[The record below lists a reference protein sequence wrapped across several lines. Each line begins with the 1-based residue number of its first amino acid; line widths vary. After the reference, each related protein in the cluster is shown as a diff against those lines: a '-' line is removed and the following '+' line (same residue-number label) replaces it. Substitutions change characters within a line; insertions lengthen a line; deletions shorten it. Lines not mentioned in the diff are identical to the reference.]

1 MSREALFPL
10 TLRLTALRLRAS
22 KPGLAVAAVF
32 PAALAAAAVKDSY
45 ETALRIFL
53 FAFPHLFLVAAQDMA
68 GTERTGGGLENVI
81 FLDGR
86 FRRYF
91 WQKNLAVAGMA
102 GAYALALFLM
112 LSLIG
117 LALGRFEPATA
128 AQFGLGL
135 LAGAYYVGLA
145 GALSYALRAGANAV
159 VVLFVQ
165 AGALVGLLF
174 SVTNRTGLVDHLAT
188 GTFPGARARLLFAG
202 LVALLPNL
210 SVARKLSAG
219 GLVVA
224 AALGLCLAIQRLLA
238 NRLEVKK

>member
-10 TLRLTALRLRAS
+10 TLRLTALRIRSSRL
-22 KPGLAVAAVF
+22 GLAVAAAF
-32 PAALAAAAVKDSY
+32 PAVLAAAAVKDSY

-53 FAFPHLFLVAAQDMA
+53 FVFPHVFLVAAQDMA

-102 GAYALALFLM
+102 GAYVSVLFLL
-112 LSLIG
+112 LSLAG
-117 LALGRFEPATA
+117 LALGRFEPASA

-145 GALSYALRAGANAV
+145 GALSYASPARGRACSLPASSPCCPTCPSPASSPAGVSSSPPLSACAWGSSAFSRAGWRSGNERRDHAQGRGSGQALRAG
-159 VVLFVQ
+159 Q
-165 AGALVGLLF
+165 SGQGGELL
-174 SVTNRTGLVDHLAT
+174 S
-188 GTFPGARARLLFAG
+188 
-202 LVALLPNL
+202 
-210 SVARKLSAG
+210 
-219 GLVVA
+219 
-224 AALGLCLAIQRLLA
+224 
-238 NRLEVKK
+238 